1 MSKLDQFKVK
11 AQYVLPKHAIS
22 RAMGAF
28 ASARCGIFTQAF
40 MRWFIKHY
48 KVDMTEAVQ
57 GDPRDY
63 PTFNQF
69 FTRPL
74 KPEARPLLAG
84 DGELAHPV
92 DGAVSQLGPIHGHS
106 IVQAKNHD
114 YSISALL
121 GGDDAEAAR
130 YQNGQFATIYLA
142 PRDYHRIHMPLDG
155 VLRKMTYVP
164 GDLFSVNPLTAANV
178 PGLFARNERVV
189 CHFDSPQ
196 GPFTLTLVGATIV
209 ASIETVWAG
218 TVTPPTGPSV
228 HSWDYPSSGFNA
240 VSLKKGEEMGR
251 FKLGST
257 IVMTFPEG
265 MMNFADDLKPEDVT
279 RMGTVMGALVD

>member
-1 MSKLDQFKVK
+1 MSKLDQFKIK

-48 KVDMTEAVQ
+48 NVDMSEALLEN
-57 GDPRDY
+57 PHDY
-63 PTFNQF
+63 ATFNEF

-74 KPEARPLLAG
+74 KPSARPLRAG
-84 DGELAHPV
+84 EDELAHPV
-92 DGAVSQLGPIHGHS
+92 DGKVSQLGKIDGQS
-106 IVQAKNHD
+106 IIQAKGHD
-114 YSISALL
+114 YSVTALL
-121 GGDDAEAAR
+121 GGDHEDAQR
-130 YQNGQFATIYLA
+130 YTDGQFATIYLA

-155 VLRKMTYVP
+155 TLRKMTYVP

-189 CHFDSPQ
+189 CHFDSEH

-218 TVTPPTGPSV
+218 TVTPPTGPKV
-228 HSWDYPSSGFNA
+228 HSWHYPSEGFNA
-240 VSLKKGEEMGR
+240 IRLHKGEEMGR

-257 IVMTFPEG
+257 VILTFPAE
-265 MMNFADDLKPEDVT
+265 MMAFMDSLQPNDVT
-279 RMGTVMGALVD
+279 RMGDVMGQLVR